1 MTRII
6 RTASATPGP
15 TRFRLW
21 EMISEREQDEPRDEM
36 RRRGYLDWSP
46 DDVIEVETSEEIG
59 HLMQS
64 NQGVLIGGKREA
76 KIA

>member
-21 EMISEREQDEPRDEM
+21 DMLPAANQAAIAAEM
-36 RRRGYLDWSP
+36 RRRGNLDWTP
-46 DDVIEVETSEEIG
+46 GDVIEVEPSEEIG
-59 HLMQS
+59 KLMRQRPVGAQAVIS
-64 NQGVLIGGKREA
+64 
-76 KIA
+76 